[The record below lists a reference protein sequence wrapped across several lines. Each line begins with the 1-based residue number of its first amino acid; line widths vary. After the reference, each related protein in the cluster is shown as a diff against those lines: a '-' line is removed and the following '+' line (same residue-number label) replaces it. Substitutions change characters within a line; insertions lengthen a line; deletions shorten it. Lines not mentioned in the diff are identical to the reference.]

1 MKAAET
7 RKVIDNLRQCTERQ
21 IQNKCSRNCK
31 KCDLLMPC
39 NEVLEGL
46 ETAIKVIDFV
56 DKNRNS
62 YNRKE
67 ANP

>member
-21 IQNKCSRNCK
+21 IQKKCTRNCQ

-56 DKNRNS
+56 DKNRKS
-62 YNRKE
+62 YK
-67 ANP
+67 

>member
-21 IQNKCSRNCK
+21 IQKKCSRNCQQ
-31 KCDLLMPC
+31 CDLLMPC

-56 DKNRNS
+56 DKNRKS
-62 YNRKE
+62 YK
-67 ANP
+67 